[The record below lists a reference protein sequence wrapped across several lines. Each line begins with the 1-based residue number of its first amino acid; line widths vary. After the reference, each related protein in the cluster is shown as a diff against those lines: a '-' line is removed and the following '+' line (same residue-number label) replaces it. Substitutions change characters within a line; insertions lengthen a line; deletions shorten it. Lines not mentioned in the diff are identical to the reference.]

1 MNSKKK
7 YGGVV
12 IPAITPLNA
21 DHTLDPAAV
30 EKIFA
35 HFIRHRSMA
44 FILGTTGEAPSL
56 PLSLKQAYIRQAAR
70 LKPPGDKLY
79 VGISSNCFYD
89 SVELARISFGEGAD
103 VVVANL
109 PSYYALPESQMK
121 KYFEQL
127 AEKIAGPLI
136 IYNIPSTTH
145 MSIPLPVIDELSH
158 HPNIVGTKDSER
170 NEERLQASLKLW
182 SGREDFSHFLGW
194 SARSGFA
201 LLNGGDG
208 LVPSTGNLVPG
219 LYVDMEEAAQK
230 GDKDKVAQLQL
241 ISDQLGTSYQG
252 GSFPGE
258 SLARLKSLLHK
269 DGFCQP
275 YMMPPL

>member
-1 MNSKKK
+1 MISKKK
-7 YGGVV
+7 YRGVV

-21 DHTLDPAAV
+21 DHSLDQAAV

-35 HFIRHRSMA
+35 FFRQHRAMA

-56 PLSLKQAYIRQAAR
+56 PLSLKKAYIRQTAR
-70 LKPPGDKLY
+70 LKQPGDQLY

-89 SVELARISFGEGAD
+89 SVELARISFDEGAD

-109 PSYYALPESQMK
+109 PSYYALPEGQMK
-121 KYFEQL
+121 KYFELL
-127 AEKIAGPLI
+127 AEKCAGPLI

-145 MSIPLPVIDELSH
+145 MSIPLAVIDELSH

-170 NEERLQASLKLW
+170 NEERLRASLQLW

-194 SARSGFA
+194 SAKSGEA

-208 LVPSTGNLVPG
+208 LVPSTGNLAPG
-219 LYVDMEEAAQK
+219 LYTDMEAAAAVN
-230 GDKDKVAQLQL
+230 DKDKVAELQSV
-241 ISDQLGTSYQG
+241 SDQLGKTYQG
-252 GSFPGE
+252 GNFPGE

-269 DGFCQP
+269 EGLCQP